1 MRKVGIV
8 CVVAVFAL
16 SLAACGGNKEAD
28 QAKKAA
34 EEAQKAAE
42 QAAKAAESGG
52 GSVQEMAKGM
62 EQFAKSMEQLQKGAD
77 GKSYEPVSFKS
88 LQEVLPAIDG
98 WEKGETEGETMSSP
112 VKFSQAT
119 TSYSK
124 GDARIEVKVVDT
136 AMSQLLTMPY
146 QMFLLANYSKES
158 SKGYEKAGRPRRP
171 ALPRDRRRQRRR
183 ERQGRAGRGLE
194 DGPGQA
200 GGTEVGH
207 EGHATPL
214 PREARRERPPVS
226 VCVHD
231 AGRAGWRGPRRVSPF
246 TVRHPAPAGVRSRL
260 QPRLRTRGGARAS
273 GRRERPR
280 RRAQPPDARLG
291 RLAQDARR
299 ARRDDDRG
307 VPGAAAAR

>member
-16 SLAACGGNKEAD
+16 SLAACGRNKEAD

-158 SKGYEKAGRPRRP
+158 SKGYEKATKIGGYPGWEKWDSEAKR
-171 ALPRDRRRQRRR
+171 AELGVLVGQRFLVTADGNDV
-183 ERQGRAGRGLE
+183 ESAKAVQDVVSKMDLGKLAGLK
-194 DGPGQA
+194 
-200 GGTEVGH
+200 
-207 EGHATPL
+207 
-214 PREARRERPPVS
+214 
-226 VCVHD
+226 
-231 AGRAGWRGPRRVSPF
+231 
-246 TVRHPAPAGVRSRL
+246 
-260 QPRLRTRGGARAS
+260 
-273 GRRERPR
+273 
-280 RRAQPPDARLG
+280 
-291 RLAQDARR
+291 
-299 ARRDDDRG
+299 
-307 VPGAAAAR
+307 